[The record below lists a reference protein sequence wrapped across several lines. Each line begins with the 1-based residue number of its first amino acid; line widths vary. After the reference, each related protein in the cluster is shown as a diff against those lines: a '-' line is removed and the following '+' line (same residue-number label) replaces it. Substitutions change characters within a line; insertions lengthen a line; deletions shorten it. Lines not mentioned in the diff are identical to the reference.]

1 MRGLYTTLM
10 TFNFKYL
17 ERKVDSNVVRVK
29 ELCVRTR
36 TNVNNVS
43 VCMYISREKTETLG
57 VPHVCPLGMT
67 FFFNQR
73 IQNAPFF
80 KVCSQRILLS
90 HFVTG
95 FISK

>member
-43 VCMYISREKTETLG
+43 VCIYRERKLKRLG
-57 VPHVCPLGMT
+57 VPRVCPLGTT

-80 KVCSQRILLS
+80 KVCSQRILLF